1 MRTSRMQ
8 PPWGR
13 DGKAPSR
20 GMRNSARAGGR
31 HRNRGAGGACYLV
44 ASGWAWQTFAMM
56 SRTKS
61 VLWAIV
67 LIPLPRVWRLELMVL
82 VLLKRKRRPR
92 GCGRRVGT
100 VGVPETMKATPYL
113 ELLD

>member
-20 GMRNSARAGGR
+20 GMRNGARAGGR

-44 ASGWAWQTFAMM
+44 ASGWAWQTFAMR

-67 LIPLPRVWRLELMVL
+67 LIALPRVWRLEHMVL
-82 VLLKRKRRPR
+82 VLLKRKTPPAGMRT
-92 GCGRRVGT
+92 RRVGT
-100 VGVPETMKATPYL
+100 VSVPER
-113 ELLD
+113 